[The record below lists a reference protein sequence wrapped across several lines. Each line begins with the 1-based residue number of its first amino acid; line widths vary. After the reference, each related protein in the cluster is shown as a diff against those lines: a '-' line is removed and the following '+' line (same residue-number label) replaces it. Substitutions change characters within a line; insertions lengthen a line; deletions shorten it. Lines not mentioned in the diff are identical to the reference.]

1 MSNMPTLDPDT
12 LAAIA
17 PSDVDIDHRLELLL
31 SRIVPALHP
40 EAVYLLGSRARGT
53 AHQDSDYDLLVVV
66 PDTTLPDHVN
76 PVAGY
81 AVIRGLGIPADIIP
95 CHRTGFDRAKDRVG
109 TLCYEATHYGRLVYG
124 R

>member
-1 MSNMPTLDPDT
+1 MPTLGHDNTAAVPASGSGPDQ
-12 LAAIA
+12 
-17 PSDVDIDHRLELLL
+17 RLEALL

-53 AHQDSDYDLLVVV
+53 AHEDSDYDLLVVV
-66 PDTTLPDHVN
+66 PDSTPPNQVN

-81 AVIRGLGIPADIIP
+81 ALIRGLGIPADIIP

-109 TLCYEATHYGRLVYG
+109 TLCYEATHFGRVIYDPD
-124 R
+124 